1 LEQPVS
7 ESEKKYDAFLVDT
20 SIYDQ
25 YGLRL
30 EKGLLGKLSQFRKS
44 PISFLLPDV
53 IKNEVRSHLEQ
64 KIKVSKNALEK
75 SLNDAADHL
84 FFPGSTLNDA
94 KEFLTE
100 SKEVEELAE
109 YRLNEFI
116 KETGALVLETGN
128 FVSVASLLEK
138 YFSNS
143 PPFAETGKKKSEF
156 PDAIVLMAVDAW
168 AESENKRVLAV
179 ANDGDWEKYCQTSKH
194 IDHINDFSSALSSF
208 NHANGPYALLAN
220 LEQSFQ
226 NQTASNFLEKISEG
240 LNRALD
246 GITPDQDAE
255 SYHYWEPEGC
265 HAWFKKFH
273 LIGDEFRIIET
284 DEDWVVLET
293 KAEIVVGAEGDFSL
307 SVYDSID
314 KDYVSLGSVSV
325 EAEDK
330 FKSEILITI
339 SGDLNGPVDKLN
351 IEEVEVVDPI
361 ATIDFGTI
369 ELDFGEDEYRYS
381 HEET

>member
-1 LEQPVS
+1 MS
-7 ESEKKYDAFLVDT
+7 ENEKKYDAFLVDT

-44 PISFLLPDV
+44 PINFLLPDV

-94 KEFLTE
+94 KKCLTE
-100 SKEVEELAE
+100 SKEVKELAE
-109 YRLNEFI
+109 HRLNEFI
-116 KETGALVLETGN
+116 KETGALFLETGN

-156 PDAIVLMAVDAW
+156 PDAIVLMAVDVW
-168 AESENKRVLAV
+168 AESENKQVLAV

-194 IDHINDFSSALSSF
+194 VHYINDFSSALSSF
-208 NHANGPYALLAN
+208 NQANGPYALLVN

-240 LNRALD
+240 LNNALD

-265 HAWFKKFH
+265 HAWFKEFH
-273 LIGDEFRIIET
+273 LIENEFRIIET

-293 KAEIVVGAEGDFSL
+293 KAEIIVGAEGDFSL

-330 FKSEILITI
+330 FESEILIKI
-339 SGDLNGPVDKLN
+339 SGDLNGPIDKLY

-361 ATIDFGTI
+361 GTIDFGTI
-369 ELDFGEDEYRYS
+369 EPDYGDDEYYYS